1 MVDLT
6 ARESER
12 MRVEEIAQTYREKGY
27 DVLIEPRG
35 DQLPDFLQAFQPDLI
50 VHKDNEHIVFEVKSR
65 LRGQISKFLQA
76 DGLAKAVRNK
86 ADWKFQLVLLG
97 PENSFSMAG
106 ASPFTVEE
114 IRSKIMEVAFF
125 VENGHLEAAFLIG
138 WSLVE
143 ATLRVLAMK
152 EEIAGETATPDYLLK
167 QMTFEGIISRETY
180 HDLKHAQQTRDAIAH
195 GFKSSQLTVETVQEL
210 IDLIDGVLLQELDN
224 VTEGS

>member
-12 MRVEEIAQTYREKGY
+12 MRVEEIAQTYRDKGY

-35 DQLPDFLQAFQPDLI
+35 DQLPDFLQAFRPDLI
-50 VHKDNEHIVFEVKSR
+50 VHKGDEHIVVEVR
-65 LRGQISKFLQA
+65 TRGQVSDFPQVNE
-76 DGLAKAVRNK
+76 LAKLVRNE
-86 ADWKFQLVLLG
+86 ADWRFQLVLLG
-97 PENSFSMAG
+97 PENSLSVAG

-114 IRSKIMEVAFF
+114 IRLKIKEVAFF
-125 VENGHLEAAFLIG
+125 VKNGHLEAAFLIG

-143 ATLRVLAMK
+143 ATLRTLAVK

-167 QMTFEGIISRETY
+167 QMTFEGIIARETY
-180 HDLKHAQQTRDAIAH
+180 HDLKHAQQTRNAIVH
-195 GFKSSQLTVETVQEL
+195 GFKPSQLTVETVQEL

-224 VTEGS
+224 VTEDS

>member
-12 MRVEEIAQTYREKGY
+12 MRVEEIAQTYRDKGY

-35 DQLPDFLQAFQPDLI
+35 DQLPDFLQAFRPNLI
-50 VHKDNEHIVFEVKSR
+50 VHKGDEHIVVEVR
-65 LRGQISKFLQA
+65 TRGQVSDFPQVNE
-76 DGLAKAVRNK
+76 LAKLVRNE
-86 ADWKFQLVLLG
+86 ADWRFQLVLLG
-97 PENSFSMAG
+97 PENSLSVAG

-114 IRSKIMEVAFF
+114 IRLKIKEVAFF

-143 ATLRVLAMK
+143 ATLRTLAVK

-167 QMTFEGIISRETY
+167 QMTFEGIIARETY
-180 HDLKHAQQTRDAIAH
+180 HDLKHAQQTRNAIVH
-195 GFKSSQLTVETVQEL
+195 GFKPSELTVETVQEL
-210 IDLIDGVLLQELDN
+210 INLIDGVLLQELDN
-224 VTEGS
+224 VAEGS